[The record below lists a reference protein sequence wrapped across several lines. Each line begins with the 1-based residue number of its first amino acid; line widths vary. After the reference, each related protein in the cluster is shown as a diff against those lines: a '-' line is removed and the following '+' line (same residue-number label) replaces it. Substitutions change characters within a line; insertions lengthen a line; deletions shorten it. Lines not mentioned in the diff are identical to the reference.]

1 MSTPWEICH
10 FVVNI
15 QYFALSNLN
24 LSRRMSRYRGL
35 VSHLSKRQPCYQR
48 WLSNGS
54 AHIDN
59 STGAANDST
68 VAPSQVLRYAVS
80 GDPETHTATI
90 RKTTRSQLN
99 DNLALILAKKKLD
112 RRDQHG
118 RLISLPGGARVP
130 TELQIVSDLQELKL
144 WFEQYVV
151 AGFRPT
157 SELDV
162 SLKNALVRCEKSS
175 SSLEI
180 LSVLTTVISRHKD
193 ADVSIP
199 KAIMDAGLYYAVQ
212 SFSVP
217 AFRYHLASYKGKL
230 DVRTTEEL
238 TQGLLRTL
246 RTVRFADPDYDTRPV
261 LKLVADTTGS
271 ESTFLTIA
279 QFGEGTYSPVIE
291 LLCELGA
298 SKAHKVIWDQLV
310 ERIVEI
316 QRSSE
321 TLTSAIVDDAYRSV
335 VIFFKFGITE
345 YAMSCMDFVSKTV
358 TDMSP
363 SIDLATELAALLNE
377 NGLEVPAMVEKPI
390 QKALSQALEQQD
402 SASTEDADFGND
414 MADFST
420 LQSLLASINDN
431 GTSVSASK
439 IAVLIDALNDCAG
452 WAIPLFIETFENYD
466 IEYAWLPQWIPGVS
480 DSSKISFS
488 LHDSQTLGLLR
499 AQIAS
504 RGITVHSDRSRN
516 LVQLGHL
523 VRRESYSDGSQEDES
538 TPWAKTGYLV
548 VFDRLSAEYLII
560 YMGEDIAI
568 IDPEYRVHPEPSL
581 VTGYEQHSFIGSLS
595 HVAMPTSV
603 EDLDR
608 DISEV
613 ITPVKNAATRYV
625 LDLDPGVN
633 LQP

>member
-1 MSTPWEICH
+1 M
-10 FVVNI
+10 
-15 QYFALSNLN
+15 
-24 LSRRMSRYRGL
+24 
-35 VSHLSKRQPCYQR
+35 SHLSKRQPCHHR

-68 VAPSQVLRYAVS
+68 VAPSQVLRYALS
-80 GDPETHTATI
+80 GDPETHTTTL
-90 RKTTRSQLN
+90 RKTTRSKIN
-99 DNLALILAKKKLD
+99 DDLALILAKRKLD
-112 RRDQHG
+112 RRDPHG

-130 TELQIVSDLQELKL
+130 TELQNVSDLQELKL
-144 WFEQYVV
+144 WFEQFIV
-151 AGFRPT
+151 AGFSPM

-162 SLKNALVRCEKSS
+162 SLKDALVRCEKSS

-193 ADVSIP
+193 TDVSIP
-199 KAIMDAGLYYAVQ
+199 KSVIDAGLYYAVQ

-217 AFRYHLASYKGKL
+217 AFRYHLASYRGKL
-230 DVRTTEEL
+230 DVRTTKEL

-246 RTVRFADPDYDTRPV
+246 RTVRFADPGYDTRPI
-261 LKLVADTTGS
+261 LELVADTTGPG
-271 ESTFLTIA
+271 STFLTVA
-279 QFGEGTYSPVIE
+279 QFGEGTYAPFIE

-298 SKAHKVIWDQLV
+298 SKAHEVMWDKLV
-310 ERIVEI
+310 EQIVEI
-316 QRSSE
+316 QRSSKI
-321 TLTSAIVDDAYRSV
+321 LTSAMVDDAYRSV
-335 VIFFKFGITE
+335 VIFFKFGMTD
-345 YAMSCMDFVSKTV
+345 YAMACMDFMSKTV

-363 SIDLATELAALLNE
+363 SLDLATELAAFLNE
-377 NGLEVPAMVEKPI
+377 NGLEVPAMVEEPI

-402 SASTEDADFGND
+402 SASTENTDLGND

-420 LQSLLASINDN
+420 VRSLLARINDN

-439 IAVLIDALNDCAG
+439 IADLIDALNDCAG
-452 WAIPLFIETFENYD
+452 LAIPLFIESFENYD
-466 IEYAWLPQWIPGVS
+466 IEYAWSPQWIPGVS
-480 DSSKISFS
+480 DSSRISFS

-504 RGITVHSDRSRN
+504 RGIIVHSDRSRN

-523 VRRESYSDGSQEDES
+523 VRREFYSGASQES
-538 TPWAKTGYLV
+538 TPWTKTGYLV

-568 IDPEYRVHPEPSL
+568 IDPEYRAHPEQSP
-581 VTGYEQHSFIGSLS
+581 VTGYEQHSFIGPLS

-603 EDLDR
+603 QDLDR
-608 DISEV
+608 DISGV
-613 ITPVKNAATRYV
+613 ITPVKNAASRYV